1 MEQNSKYFTEECV
14 QAMQEAY
21 KYSKTNKHEFITVDS
36 FMMFLIQTPKGKEI
50 IEAMG
55 LNVEHFI
62 EQIAAYLDENI
73 PKTLITD
80 NPQWTVQLRE
90 LRDRSVV
97 LQRASGNNPKVNEG
111 HIFASL
117 YQLDNGESFSRNYL
131 DHFEI
136 TRFDVMSF
144 IAHAKRKE
152 GPGETPNKTSGK
164 SALHKFAVSLNKKAK
179 DGKIDPIVGRQKEI
193 ERTIEILAQRRKN
206 NPILV
211 GDPGVGKTAIAE
223 GLAKRIVDGEV
234 PESIIKFQIYAL
246 DMPAVLAGTKYRG
259 EFEERLKQIITEATA
274 DPNIVLVIDEI
285 HTLIG
290 TGSGT
295 GTMDASNILKP
306 ALTSGELKVV
316 GATTYDEYRKYFEKE
331 GALARRFQKVDVEEP
346 TPAQAVEILRGLKK
360 QYEDFHGVT
369 YTDKAI
375 ETAVALTVKY
385 VNDRRLPDKALDVI
399 DTAGSKM
406 KLSKVNGEKIIT
418 EETIKEIVSLM
429 ARIPL
434 DAVKETEKHKLKN
447 LEENLKNEVFGQ
459 NDAVAKTVNSIIY
472 ARSSLSQREKPVGS
486 FLFAGPSGVGKT
498 ELSKQLALKLGVPF
512 IRFDMS
518 EYMEKH
524 TVARLI
530 GAPPGYVGHEQGG
543 QLTEAIRKS
552 PNCVLLLDEIEKAHP
567 DIFNILLQVMDY
579 ATLTDSDGRKA
590 DFKNV
595 TLIMTTNLGAAE
607 ISKSKIGFT
616 KNDTVSIDREAQVK
630 KHFSPEFYNRL
641 DSIVQFNSLD
651 NENIMK
657 IIEKHTKKLQQVLVE
672 KKVVC
677 LFTPEA
683 MKVIASNGFD
693 VKMGARPIERYI
705 EKNIAQVLA
714 KEVLFGKLEQ
724 GGEIKIDAKDNN
736 LDIQYLHCYVDD
748 TKITKEINSEVIE
761 PKKRTRKKS
770 TKVDE

>member
-50 IEAMG
+50 VEAMG

-62 EQIAAYLDENI
+62 EQIASYLDENI
-73 PKTLITD
+73 PKNLSND
-80 NPQWTVQLRE
+80 HPQWTVQLRE

-97 LQRASGNNPKVNEG
+97 LQKASGNNPKVNEG

-136 TRFDVMSF
+136 TRFDIMSF
-144 IAHAKRKE
+144 LAHAKRKD
-152 GPGETPNKTSGK
+152 TPNENQGKSSGK

-223 GLAKRIVDGEV
+223 GLAKRIVDGQV
-234 PESIIKFQIYAL
+234 PESIAKFQIYSL

-259 EFEERLKQIITEATA
+259 EFEERLKQIITEAMA

-306 ALTSGELKVV
+306 ALTTGELKVI

-331 GALARRFQKVDVEEP
+331 GALARRFQKVEVEEP
-346 TPAQAVEILRGLKK
+346 TPAQAIEILRGLKK
-360 QYEDFHGVT
+360 QYEEFHGVT
-369 YTDKAI
+369 YTDAAI

-406 KLSKVNGEKIIT
+406 KLSTTDGEKIIT
-418 EETIKEIVSLM
+418 EDKIKEIVAIM
-429 ARIPL
+429 ARIPI
-434 DAVKETEKHKLKN
+434 DNVKETEKHKLKN
-447 LEENLKNEVFGQ
+447 LENSLKNEVFGQ
-459 NDAVAKTVNSIIY
+459 DNAVEKTVNSIIY
-472 ARSSLSQREKPVGS
+472 SRSSLSQREKPVGS

-498 ELSKQLALKLGVPF
+498 ELAKQVSAKLGVPF

-524 TVARLI
+524 TVARLV
-530 GAPPGYVGHEQGG
+530 GAPPGYVGYEQGG
-543 QLTEAIRKS
+543 QLTEAIRKN

-579 ATLTDSDGRKA
+579 ATLTDSDGRKS

-595 TLIMTTNLGAAE
+595 ILIMTTNLGAAE
-607 ISKSKIGFT
+607 ISKAKIGFT
-616 KNDTVSIDREAQVK
+616 KSDTVKTDREAQVK
-630 KHFSPEFYNRL
+630 KHFRPEFYNRL
-641 DSIVQFNSLD
+641 DSVVQFDALD
-651 NENIMK
+651 NPNIMK
-657 IIEKHTKKLQQVLVE
+657 IIEKHTKKLQQVLLE

-677 LFTPEA
+677 IFTPEA
-683 MKVIASNGFD
+683 MEVIAKQGFD
-693 VKMGARPIERYI
+693 ASMGARPIERYI
-705 EKNIAQVLA
+705 EKNISQVLA

-724 GGEIKIDAKDNN
+724 GGEIKVDAKDGE

-748 TKITKEINSEVIE
+748 TKITKEINSEAIE

-770 TKVDE
+770 TKVD

>member
-50 IEAMG
+50 VEAMG
-55 LNVEHFI
+55 LNIEHFI

-73 PKTLITD
+73 PKNLSSD

-136 TRFDVMSF
+136 TRFDIMSF
-144 IAHAKRKE
+144 LAHAKRKD
-152 GPGETPNKTSGK
+152 TPNENQGKSSGK
-164 SALHKFAVSLNKKAK
+164 SALQKFAISLNKKAK

-234 PESIIKFQIYAL
+234 PESISKFQIYSL

-259 EFEERLKQIITEATA
+259 EFEERLKQIINEAVA

-369 YTDKAI
+369 YTDEAI

-406 KLSKVNGEKIIT
+406 KLSTTGGDKIIT
-418 EETIKEIVSLM
+418 EDKIKEIVAIM
-429 ARIPL
+429 ARIPV
-434 DAVKETEKHKLKN
+434 DNVKETEKHKLKN
-447 LEENLKNEVFGQ
+447 LEGSLKSEVFGQ
-459 NDAVAKTVNSIIY
+459 DNAVEKTVNSIIY
-472 ARSSLSQREKPVGS
+472 SRSSLSQREKPVGS

-498 ELSKQLALKLGVPF
+498 ELAKQVASKLGVPF

-524 TVARLI
+524 SVARLV
-530 GAPPGYVGHEQGG
+530 GAPPGYVGYDQGG
-543 QLTEAIRKS
+543 QLTEAIRKN
-552 PNCVLLLDEIEKAHP
+552 PNCVLLLDEIEKANP

-579 ATLTDSDGRKA
+579 ATLTDSDGKKA

-595 TLIMTTNLGAAE
+595 ILIMTTNLGAAE
-607 ISKSKIGFT
+607 ISKAKIGFT
-616 KNDTVSIDREAQVK
+616 KYDTVKTDREAQVK
-630 KHFSPEFYNRL
+630 KHFRPEFYNRL
-641 DSIVQFNSLD
+641 DSVVQFDSLD
-651 NENIMK
+651 TENIMK
-657 IIEKHTKKLQQVLVE
+657 VIEKHTKKLQQVLLE

-677 LFTPEA
+677 IFTPEA
-683 MKVIASNGFD
+683 MQVIAKEGFD
-693 VKMGARPIERYI
+693 ASMGARPIERYI
-705 EKNIAQVLA
+705 EKNISQVLA

-724 GGEIKIDAKDNN
+724 GGEIKIDAKDGE

-748 TKITKEINSEVIE
+748 TKITKEINSEAIE

-770 TKVDE
+770 TKIDD